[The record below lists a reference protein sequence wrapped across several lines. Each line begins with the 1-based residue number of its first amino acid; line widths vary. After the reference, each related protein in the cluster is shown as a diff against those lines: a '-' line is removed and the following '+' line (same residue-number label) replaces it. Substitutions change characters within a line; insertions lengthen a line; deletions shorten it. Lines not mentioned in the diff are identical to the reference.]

1 MELNY
6 RDKPLN
12 VVQLYDDIDNS
23 FYIVTFSDNDHVIL
37 YSNEFENKATVWTEA
52 SGNTTTRARE
62 IGKLILECERRLLS

>member
-6 RDKPLN
+6 MNRPLN

-23 FYIVTFSDNDHVIL
+23 FYIVTFSNNDHVIL
-37 YSNEFENKATVWTEA
+37 YSKIFDNKAAVWTEA

-62 IGKLILECERRLLS
+62 IGKLILESERQVHS